1 MPELGF
7 ECHLGEVIY
16 TYRPNE
22 ISFYHIHKLGC
33 AWQECSFEEMPT
45 PWTKLLVQHPD
56 HEVLVK
62 AQAWFKR
69 EYEGVYEA
77 IFSNRKLLEVTVHGA
92 NKGGAVLRVAEML
105 GVKREHIYCVG
116 DNQNDIPMLAV
127 SAQGFAPANCAKA
140 VRDWGATVVC
150 DCEDGAIA
158 DVIEIL
164 DKRYQE

>member
-1 MPELGF
+1 MDTTIGKRIAALRKEKALKQEEL
-7 ECHLGEVIY
+7 
-16 TYRPNE
+16 
-22 ISFYHIHKLGC
+22 
-33 AWQECSFEEMPT
+33 
-45 PWTKLLVQHPD
+45 
-56 HEVLVK
+56 
-62 AQAWFKR
+62 
-69 EYEGVYEA
+69 
-77 IFSNRKLLEVTVHGA
+77 
-92 NKGGAVLRVAEML
+92 AEML